1 MKAIVAMA
9 QNRVIGAGGTIP
21 WHLPLDFQWFKRAT
35 MGGVVVMGRRTF
47 ESIGRPLPGRRNVV
61 LSKSTQFEGVEM
73 LSSFEALDETAYL
86 PASVWI
92 IGGGALYERALPLCS
107 DLFLSLVDGQPAGDT
122 FFPPFE
128 HLFCFET
135 VVERHPGFEVRHYR
149 RFSQI

>member
-9 QNRVIGAGGTIP
+9 NNRVIGSGGAIP

-61 LSKSTQFEGVEM
+61 LSRSARYEGVEM
-73 LSSFEALDETAYL
+73 LSRFEDLDESAYL
-86 PASVWI
+86 PAPVWI

-107 DLFLSLVDGQPAGDT
+107 DLFLSLVEGEPEGDT
-122 FFPPFE
+122 FFPAFE
-128 HLFCFET
+128 HLFCFQSI
-135 VVERHPGFEVRHYR
+135 VERHPGFEVRHYR
-149 RFSQI
+149 RFSGV